1 MIPLLSRTAITPRI
15 IETIVVT
22 DQLHTPSHYA
32 SEWRS
37 QSVAT
42 CCERVVESSRAFQSG
57 RSSFAVDSRVQVV
70 NTPSR
75 CKEEERGEEL
85 EKERETRKEE
95 RERERRGTKETERT
109 KKKQSRGLATRNRF
123 YRATVTRDFSSRCS
137 RLRRNR
143 SRDDNGRTY
152 VRVTRAFNARGIDLS
167 RGACTR
173 TYVRAT
179 SAIYFDESLRL
190 VMLSV
195 ASRFSNTHTR
205 ILLKLKRVPSDVIA
219 QLNTYSTRFKL

>member
-1 MIPLLSRTAITPRI
+1 MRVRAREGRTRMIPLLSRTAITPRI

-57 RSSFAVDSRVQVV
+57 CSSFAVDSRVQVV

-95 RERERRGTKETERT
+95 REREKGNERNRKDEEEAKPRSGHQEPVLPCHGHTRLFIPMQPVT
-109 KKKQSRGLATRNRF
+109 KKSISRR
-123 YRATVTRDFSSRCS
+123 
-137 RLRRNR
+137 
-143 SRDDNGRTY
+143 
-152 VRVTRAFNARGIDLS
+152 
-167 RGACTR
+167 
-173 TYVRAT
+173 
-179 SAIYFDESLRL
+179 
-190 VMLSV
+190 
-195 ASRFSNTHTR
+195 
-205 ILLKLKRVPSDVIA
+205 
-219 QLNTYSTRFKL
+219 